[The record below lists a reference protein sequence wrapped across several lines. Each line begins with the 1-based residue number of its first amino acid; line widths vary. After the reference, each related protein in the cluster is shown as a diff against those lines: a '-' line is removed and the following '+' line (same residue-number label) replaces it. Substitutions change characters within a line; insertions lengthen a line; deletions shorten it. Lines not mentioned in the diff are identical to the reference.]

1 MTKWRGI
8 NGFLVKSY
16 SKRDAMEQVLILS
29 CVFSLLL
36 VLVRLAVT
44 GKSVFIF
51 LPWNLALAW
60 FPYGL
65 SKWLIR
71 RPGWIENRT
80 KFTLAMLAW
89 IIFIPNAFYIL
100 TDLFH
105 LMPRQESSKW
115 FDLTLILSFAW
126 NGLLF
131 GILSV
136 REMEK
141 IVLASFSMR
150 SSLFFLVPVMW
161 LNAFG
166 VYIGR
171 YMRFNSWDVLTN
183 PFRLAGEVLDMLVH
197 PTAYFHAWG
206 MISCFAVF
214 MIIFYVSSR
223 RMARVMD

>member
-1 MTKWRGI
+1 MTVGI
-8 NGFLVKSY
+8 GKNSFLVRSY
-16 SKRDAMEQVLILS
+16 SKRNAMEQVLILS
-29 CVFSLLL
+29 CVFSILL

-65 SKWLIR
+65 SKWLIGK
-71 RPGWIENRT
+71 PGWIENRL
-80 KFTLAMLAW
+80 KLVLAMLAW
-89 IIFIPNAFYIL
+89 IIFMPNAFYIL

-105 LMPRQESSKW
+105 LLPRQESSRW
-115 FDLTLILSFAW
+115 FDLTLIFSFAW

-141 IVLASFSMR
+141 IVLASFSMK
-150 SSLFFLVPVMW
+150 SSLLFLVPVMW

-183 PFRLAGEVLDMLVH
+183 PFQLAGEILDMLVH
-197 PTAYFHAWG
+197 PMEYFHAWG

-214 MIIFYVSSR
+214 MIIFYVTSR
-223 RMARVMD
+223 RLARVMD